1 MSEAHRHR
9 ADVVKRL
16 RRAEGHLRGVIAL
29 AEADAP
35 CLRLAEQLH
44 AVERA
49 VAAAKRLVIEDH
61 LEHCLDAALSTEGAA
76 ARAAAAEFRDIVK
89 HL

>member
-1 MSEAHRHR
+1 MPEPHHRR
-9 ADVVKRL
+9 PDVLKRL
-16 RRAEGHLRGVIAL
+16 RRAEGHLRGIIAL
-29 AEADAP
+29 AEADAS

-49 VAAAKRLVIEDH
+49 IAAAKRLVIEDH
-61 LEHCLDAALSTEGAA
+61 LDHCLEAALATEGEA